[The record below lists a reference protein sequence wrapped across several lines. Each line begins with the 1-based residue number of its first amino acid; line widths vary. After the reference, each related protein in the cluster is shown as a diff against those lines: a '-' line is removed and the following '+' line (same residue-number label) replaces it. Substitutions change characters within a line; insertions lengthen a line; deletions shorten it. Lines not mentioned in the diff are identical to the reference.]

1 MQSLPSPSVMTVPS
15 TSQDKPRHES
25 HLRHGS
31 RGPGSSFPLETGPH
45 VGWSRGQ
52 DDAGRKLPHRRGRF
66 CSRVLGY
73 CFSSLVFKESALGR
87 CTQLSGVR
95 ACLLKGGVQSSLPK
109 PDFHVLPAPPPPPG
123 REHERGRADGR
134 GLSRALPCAPAPN
147 LGFCDLGGGTAALR
161 AGRRGLGR
169 QKPQRASE
177 VRPVPPAP
185 SQLWAWEEHADSG
198 TVGFS
203 TPLPGLGCLLPRGGG
218 GLGAV
223 SCGGGSLIQS
233 WEGKQRRLDAPRLAL
248 STGTPESSTDSRP
261 AVQVEG
267 AALCTQ

>member
-109 PDFHVLPAPPPPPG
+109 PDFHVLPAPPRPQAASMSEAGLMEGGCPGPCPVPRLRIWGSATSAGAPQPCGPGVEGWDGRSRGRRARSGLSHLPPPSCG
-123 REHERGRADGR
+123 PGKNMR
-134 GLSRALPCAPAPN
+134 
-147 LGFCDLGGGTAALR
+147 TAAPRGSPRPFPDRGASCPEAGVASGRCRVGEGPSSR
-161 AGRRGLGR
+161 AGRG
-169 QKPQRASE
+169 S
-177 VRPVPPAP
+177 
-185 SQLWAWEEHADSG
+185 
-198 TVGFS
+198 
-203 TPLPGLGCLLPRGGG
+203 RGG
-218 GLGAV
+218 
-223 SCGGGSLIQS
+223 
-233 WEGKQRRLDAPRLAL
+233 R
-248 STGTPESSTDSRP
+248 TRP
-261 AVQVEG
+261 G
-267 AALCTQ
+267 